1 MNPPALV
8 LQNVGKSYLKHRSEL
23 HRFARWFGF
32 SVTPLAEQWAVRN
45 VSFRVN
51 RGESVGII
59 GQNGA
64 ASDVLYT
71 LGSSMKGVL
80 WEVLAVPEI
89 RVQAER
95 LARLLLKGDHP
106 RRDASSTHAR

>member
-1 MNPPALV
+1 MPPSAFGCSIVAASATWDRPIPTRQVRNLMRRG
-8 LQNVGKSYLKHRSEL
+8 LIRPGPSYLGVDAL
-23 HRFARWFGF
+23 LNGA
-32 SVTPLAEQWAVRN
+32 
-45 VSFRVN
+45 
-51 RGESVGII
+51 II

-71 LGSSMKGVL
+71 LRSSMKGVV

-95 LARLLLKGDHP
+95 LARLLLDDDIGGAMP
-106 RRDASSTHAR
+106 SSTHAR

>member
-1 MNPPALV
+1 MRRGLIRPGPA
-8 LQNVGKSYLKHRSEL
+8 YLGVDAL
-23 HRFARWFGF
+23 PNG
-32 SVTPLAEQWAVRN
+32 V
-45 VSFRVN
+45 
-51 RGESVGII
+51 II

-64 ASDVLYT
+64 ASHVLYT

-95 LARLLLKGDHP
+95 LARLFLDGDRP
-106 RRDASSTHAR
+106 RRDASSTHAH